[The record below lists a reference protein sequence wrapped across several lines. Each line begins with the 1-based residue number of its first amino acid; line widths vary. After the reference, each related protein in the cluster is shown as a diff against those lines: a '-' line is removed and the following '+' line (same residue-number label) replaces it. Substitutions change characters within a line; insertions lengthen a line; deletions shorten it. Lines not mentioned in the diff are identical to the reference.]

1 MLITRSLAP
10 CIFTGML
17 SDLTVHEQRMAAAT
31 THDFSNATELA
42 DYLATKGVPFRQAHA
57 IVGELVLKGI
67 KTGTALQEMPLSE
80 LQEAAPQIQADVY
93 AELTSKAAVNR
104 RTSLGGTAVSNV
116 LKEVTR
122 DEKIIA
128 DHENA
133 APSM

>member
-1 MLITRSLAP
+1 
-10 CIFTGML
+10 
-17 SDLTVHEQRMAAAT
+17 DLTVHEQRMAAAT

-42 DYLATKGVPFRQAHA
+42 DYLAQKASFRQAHA

-80 LQEAAPQIQADVY
+80 LQEAAPQIQEDVY
-93 AELTSKAAVNR
+93 AELTSKTAVNR

-116 LKEVTR
+116 LKEVAR